1 MQRRETPEQQLA
13 HVKYEYDM
21 ARYCL
26 AEMNSGPTQAQFN
39 VLLAAFGVYFRNSRD
54 FLKNESKRSALT
66 CPRKLTHGLKL
77 VASSYRWRNW
87 FVCPGRRD
95 VQRLGMSRQLQALQ
109 HRRKIK
115 KELFEFLLRGGA
127 IPLNSARPDRNYVFK
142 PFHASS

>member
-26 AEMNSGPTQAQFN
+26 AEMNSGPTQA
-39 VLLAAFGVYFRNSRD
+39 
-54 FLKNESKRSALT
+54 
-66 CPRKLTHGLKL
+66 RKLTHGLKL